1 MNEFFIIL
9 ALIAFNG
16 LLAMSEI
23 ALISVRKSQLS
34 NEAKRG
40 IKSAKSALKL
50 ANEPDKFLSTIQ
62 VGITVIG
69 ILTGIYSGSV
79 LADRFSEQLI
89 AWGVS
94 VSVSHMLAQAVIVVI
109 VTYLTLVFGELLPKR
124 IGMSSAEKTAKLV
137 ARPMYILSCLVS
149 PFVWLLS
156 KSTTFVF
163 NLFGFQS
170 DSGKVTEDEIKS
182 MIHEGTKDGEVQE
195 VEQDIMERVFLLGDL
210 KVSSLMTHRSE
221 VVTLDINMTGDQI
234 REVLEQNLYEV
245 YPVVDR
251 TFDDVKGVVSLKSL
265 IFKLDR
271 ADFQLSKVL
280 TDAIYFHE
288 NMSVYKAL
296 ERMKEPLL
304 DMVLICDE
312 FGICQG
318 VITLKD
324 ILEGLVGTIENS
336 HSEPDIIKRC
346 EAEGWFVDG
355 QCALHDFLSYFDK
368 EELYSNDNNFNTVGG
383 LILEHLEHIPQS
395 GECLLWKGFRFEI
408 VDMDDARI
416 DKILVSY
423 EYANGG
429 KA

>member
-1 MNEFFIIL
+1 MTELFIIL
-9 ALIAFNG
+9 ALILFNG

-34 NEAKRG
+34 NQAKRG
-40 IKSAKSALKL
+40 SKSAKSALKL

-79 LADRFSEQLI
+79 LADGFSEHLV

-94 VSVSHMLAQAVIVVI
+94 VSVSHILAQTVIVVI
-109 VTYLTLVFGELLPKR
+109 VTYMTLVFGELLPKR
-124 IGMSSAEKTAKLV
+124 IGMSAANQTAKLV
-137 ARPMYILSCLVS
+137 ARPMYILSCAVS

-156 KSTTFVF
+156 RSTSIVF
-163 NLFGFQS
+163 NLFGFKS

-182 MIHEGTKDGEVQE
+182 MIQEGAKDGEVQQ

-210 KVSSLMTHRSE
+210 KVDSLMTHRSE
-221 VVTLDINMTGDQI
+221 VVTLDINMTNSQI
-234 REVLEQNLYEV
+234 REILEQNLYEV

-251 TFDDVKGVVSLKSL
+251 NFDNIKGVVSLKEL

-271 ADFQLSKVL
+271 SDFRLGEVL
-280 TDAIYFHE
+280 TTAIYFHE

-296 ERMKEPLL
+296 ERMKGPSLN
-304 DMVLICDE
+304 MALICDE

-324 ILEGLVGTIENS
+324 ILEGLVGTIDDS
-336 HSEPDIIKRC
+336 RREPDIIKRSD
-346 EAEGWFVDG
+346 AEQWFVDG

-368 EELYSNDNNFNTVGG
+368 EALYSNDNNFNTVGG
-383 LILEHLEHIPQS
+383 LILERLKHIPQS
-395 GECLLWKGFRFEI
+395 GEHLLWQCFRFEI
-408 VDMDDARI
+408 VDMDGARI
-416 DKILVSY
+416 DKILVSC
-423 EYANGG
+423 EFVDDD